1 MGINNAEKKYFQINL
16 LNTLNK
22 RLKKKKIIPLKTVN
36 ITKVD
41 ISAAYF

>member
-1 MGINNAEKKYFQINL
+1 MGMNNAEKKYFQINL

-22 RLKKKKIIPLKTVN
+22 GLKKKKIIPLKSEN

-41 ISAAYF
+41 ISAAFF